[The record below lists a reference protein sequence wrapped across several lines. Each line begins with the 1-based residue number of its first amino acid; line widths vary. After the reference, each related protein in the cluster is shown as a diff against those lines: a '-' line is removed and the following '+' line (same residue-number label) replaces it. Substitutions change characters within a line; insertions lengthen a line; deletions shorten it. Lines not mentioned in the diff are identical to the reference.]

1 MKTALQATASSLF
14 VFALIMLAMFWP
26 AGTFDYWQAWVFL
39 GVFVVLAVIYTI
51 YMGVTNPVALRRRMN
66 AGPSHETR
74 PVQKAVSTGV
84 GLTFFALLVAAGFD
98 HRFEWSAVPPPLVLI
113 GNVLVVV
120 GLGIAM
126 LVVVQN
132 NYAAANITI
141 EANQT
146 VVSTGLY
153 GLVRHPMYFGS
164 LIMMVG
170 TSLALGSYW
179 GLVAVVVMACFSWF
193 ASSTRRRCLR
203 TDCPATA
210 STPTR
215 CTHGWSPTSGEGETM
230 KIGLQTLAS
239 TLFGIAFF
247 AALLFWPAG
256 TLDYW
261 QAWVFIAVFI
271 TATMVPSI
279 YLAVKNPA
287 ALRRRLKAGPTAET
301 RPVQRF
307 AIVGTAVSVVAVL
320 VLSALDH
327 RFGWSQVP
335 TSVIVVGLVLVA
347 VGLVFAQLVV
357 IQNNY
362 AAATITVEAEQKV
375 VSTGL
380 YGVVRH
386 PMYVG
391 ALIMMAG
398 TPLALDSYWGLV
410 AIIPGLAVLALRILD
425 EENML
430 TDELD
435 GYREYLEK
443 VHYRLVPYVW

>member
-1 MKTALQATASSLF
+1 
-14 VFALIMLAMFWP
+14 
-26 AGTFDYWQAWVFL
+26 
-39 GVFVVLAVIYTI
+39 
-51 YMGVTNPVALRRRMN
+51 
-66 AGPSHETR
+66 
-74 PVQKAVSTGV
+74 
-84 GLTFFALLVAAGFD
+84 
-98 HRFEWSAVPPPLVLI
+98 
-113 GNVLVVV
+113 
-120 GLGIAM
+120 
-126 LVVVQN
+126 
-132 NYAAANITI
+132 
-141 EANQT
+141 
-146 VVSTGLY
+146 
-153 GLVRHPMYFGS
+153 
-164 LIMMVG
+164 
-170 TSLALGSYW
+170 
-179 GLVAVVVMACFSWF
+179 
-193 ASSTRRRCLR
+193 
-203 TDCPATA
+203 
-210 STPTR
+210 
-215 CTHGWSPTSGEGETM
+215 M

-239 TLFGIAFF
+239 TLFGIVFF

-307 AIVGTAVSVVAVL
+307 AIVGTVVSVVAVL

-335 TSVIVVGLVLVA
+335 TSVIIVGLVLVA

-410 AIIPGLAVLALRILD
+410 AIIPGVAVLALRILD

-430 TDELD
+430 REELD